1 MIYIPTKK
9 YNSYQI
15 KPNDTLESISLAL
28 GKRTDEVIRF
38 HNMFANDE
46 EIISFEFTE
55 NLKVLYISPYI
66 SEKQIDKVPKVEFL
80 YDKKLALKPFYQ
92 KLHYAVKSVVVSDNH
107 TITIDCEKSVVFL
120 EKISEYFLYEIDN
133 KSNADPNVLLTMM
146 DELNF
151 EVAKAL
157 YPLEILVNDNG
168 NWIGIY
174 NFRKIFMRW
183 EVLKQNILDE
193 FEGEEID
200 KRILFYDKVFQNEIQ
215 LTALLQNDIFLKV
228 YFNGIFANHTHV
240 FNFETLV
247 NFPIL
252 SNVKNV
258 EYKIVQQI
266 EEYVNDANQIEIKLE
281 GVANDDR
288 CLMDYEYELDEPCFS
303 GKIPE
308 GNYKAHYLLNGINN
322 YIEKIDFECSLNA
335 NELNIVKFTAEIKTT
350 LKK

>member
-1 MIYIPTKK
+1 MIHIPTKK
-9 YNSYQI
+9 FNTYLI
-15 KPNDTLESISLAL
+15 KPHDTLESISLAL

-215 LTALLQNDIFLKV
+215 LTALLQKDIFLKV

-247 NFPIL
+247 NFPIIT
-252 SNVKNV
+252 NVKNV
-258 EYKIVQQI
+258 EYKINQQI
-266 EEYVNDANQIEIKLE
+266 EEYINEANQIEIKQE
-281 GVANDDR
+281 GEANDER
-288 CLMDYEYELDEPCFS
+288 SLMDYEYELDEPCFS
-303 GKIPE
+303 GTIPQ
-308 GNYKAHYLLNGINN
+308 GKYKAHYLLNSKSNS
-322 YIEKIDFECSLNA
+322 IEKIDFECSLNT
-335 NELNIVKFTAEIKTT
+335 NVMNIIKFTAEIKIS
-350 LKK
+350 